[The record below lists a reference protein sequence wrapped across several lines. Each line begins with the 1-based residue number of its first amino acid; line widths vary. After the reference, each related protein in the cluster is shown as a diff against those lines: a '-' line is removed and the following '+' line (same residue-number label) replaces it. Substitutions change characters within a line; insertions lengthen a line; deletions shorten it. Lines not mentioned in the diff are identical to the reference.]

1 MNEEISSKKKVALSA
16 RAIDKM
22 KIGDSDKSDIGEYTG
37 LRVVCG
43 KTGLK
48 SFVYRYRSP
57 IDNSLKKITL
67 GNYPHMSL
75 AEARIELQRLKLLRT
90 QGICPVSERK
100 EGKLASKQKKKDSA
114 AVIKALTLKDV
125 VDLYLTEVIEDRV
138 ITDQRTGAKKIL
150 EGSRNLKGQQETR
163 RTLYVD
169 AVNTLGDSLAE
180 RIVRKDIVELIKKI
194 INRGAQVQA
203 GKVLSELIAA
213 YDYAIGLDYFSESFA
228 NPALLA
234 KSSLKQARI
243 KLTSN
248 KRTRVLSDSE
258 LKHVLSWLPESGFS
272 KHHKSILMIA
282 LWTGARTGEICSAE
296 WKDFDFEKATWHL
309 KATKN
314 GTERFVQLSKQ
325 CIEHLK
331 MLASLDSPY
340 LFPSFRT
347 GKPIAQKT
355 ITETKWVLKG
365 EDRATNHNLQP
376 YQLWPKDMVDWNPHD
391 LRRTLRTNLS
401 RFGCPTDVAE
411 AVIGHSKKGIE
422 GTYNLHTYEKECAIW
437 LQKWADYI
445 DSLDSNC
452 NICN

>member
-1 MNEEISSKKKVALSA
+1 MSVEINNKKKVALSA

-22 KIGDSDKSDIGEYTG
+22 KPEDADKSDIGEYTG
-37 LRVVCG
+37 LRVICG

-48 SFVYRYRSP
+48 SFIYRYRSP

-75 AEARIELQRLKLLRT
+75 AEARIELQRLKLLRS
-90 QGICPVSERK
+90 QGICPASERK
-100 EGKLASKQKKKDSA
+100 EEKLIVRQKKQESVSD
-114 AVIKALTLKDV
+114 IKKMSLKDV

-138 ITDQRTGAKKIL
+138 IVDQRTGVKKIID
-150 EGSRNLKGQQETR
+150 GSRNLKGQQETR

-169 AVNTLGDSLAE
+169 AVKELGHKEADS
-180 RIVRKDIVELIKKI
+180 IVRKDIIELIKRI
-194 INRGAQVQA
+194 IDRGAQVQA
-203 GKVLSELIAA
+203 GRVLAELIAA

-234 KSSLKQARI
+234 KSSLKQTRI

-248 KRTRVLSDSE
+248 KRNRVLSDSE
-258 LKHVLSWLPESGFS
+258 LRHVLSWLPESGFS
-272 KHHKSILMIA
+272 THHKSILMIA

-296 WKDFDFEKATWHL
+296 WMDIDFDRATWHL

-314 GTERFVQLSKQ
+314 GSERFVQLSKQ
-325 CIEHLK
+325 CLKHLSA
-331 MLASLDSPY
+331 LPSLNSLY

-355 ITETKWVLKG
+355 LTEAKWVLK
-365 EDRATNHNLQP
+365 DKSRAKNHNFQP
-376 YQLWPKDMVDWNPHD
+376 HQLWPKDMEDWNPHD

-401 RFGCPTDVAE
+401 RLGCPTDIAE
-411 AVIGHSKKGIE
+411 AVLGHSKKGIE
-422 GTYNLHTYEKECAIW
+422 GTYNLHTYERECAEW
-437 LQKWADYI
+437 LQKWADH
-445 DSLDSNC
+445 LDKITS
-452 NICN
+452 

>member
-1 MNEEISSKKKVALSA
+1 MNEEINNKKKVALSA

-22 KIGDSDKSDIGEYTG
+22 KIGDSPKSDIGEYTG
-37 LRVVCG
+37 LRVICG

-48 SFVYRYRSP
+48 SFIYRYRSP

-67 GNYPHMSL
+67 GNYPNMSL
-75 AEARIELQRLKLLRT
+75 AEARIELQRLKLLRS

-100 EGKLASKQKKKDSA
+100 EEKLLIKQKNSIS
-114 AVIKALTLKDV
+114 VIKTLTLKDV
-125 VDLYLTEVIEDRV
+125 VDIYLIDVIEDRI
-138 ITDQRTGAKKIL
+138 ITDQRTGIKKIIK
-150 EGSRNLKGQQETR
+150 GSRNLKGQHETR

-169 AVNTLGDSLAE
+169 VVATLGDRLADNV
-180 RIVRKDIVELIKKI
+180 VRKDIVELIKKI
-194 INRGAQVQA
+194 IDRGAQVQA
-203 GKVLSELIAA
+203 GRVLSELIAA
-213 YDYAIGLDYFSESFA
+213 YDYAIALDYFSESFA

-234 KSSLKQARI
+234 KSSLKQARV
-243 KLTSN
+243 KLTSS

-331 MLASLDSPY
+331 MLPSLNSPY

-376 YQLWPKDMVDWNPHD
+376 HQLWPKDMEDWNPHD

-401 RFGCPTDVAE
+401 RFSCPTDVAE

-437 LQKWADYI
+437 LQKWADH
-445 DSLDSNC
+445 LDSII
-452 NICN
+452 NISNFR

>member
-1 MNEEISSKKKVALSA
+1 MSEEINNKKKVALSA

-22 KIGDSDKSDIGEYTG
+22 KFGDSVKSDIGEYTG

-48 SFVYRYRSP
+48 SFIYRYRSP
-57 IDNSLKKITL
+57 IDNSIKKITL
-67 GNYPHMSL
+67 GNYPNMSL
-75 AEARIELQRLKLLRT
+75 AEARIELQKLKLLRS
-90 QGICPVSERK
+90 QGVCPISERK
-100 EGKLASKQKKKDSA
+100 GEKALNKQKKEESLA
-114 AVIKALTLKDV
+114 PIKTLTLKDV

-138 ITDQRTGAKKIL
+138 IVDQRTGVKKIIN
-150 EGSRNLKGQQETR
+150 GSRSLKGQQEAR

-169 AVNTLGDSLAE
+169 AVKELGHKQADS
-180 RIVRKDIVELIKKI
+180 IVRKDIVELIKKI
-194 INRGAQVQA
+194 IDRGAQVQA
-203 GKVLSELIAA
+203 GRVLSELIAA

-234 KSSLKQARI
+234 KSSLKQTRI

-258 LKHVLSWLPESGFS
+258 LRHVLSWLPTSGFS
-272 KHHKSILMIA
+272 THHKSILMIS

-296 WKDFDFEKATWHL
+296 WKDIDLNKATWHL

-314 GTERFVQLSKQ
+314 GSERFVQLSKQ
-325 CIEHLK
+325 CLNHLRT
-331 MLASLDSPY
+331 LPSLNSLY

-355 ITETKWVLKG
+355 LTEVKWLLKG
-365 EDRATNHNLQP
+365 EDRAKNHNFQP
-376 YQLWPKDMVDWNPHD
+376 HQLWPKDMEDWNPHD

-401 RFGCPTDVAE
+401 RLGCPADIAE
-411 AVIGHSKKGIE
+411 AVLGHSKKGIE
-422 GTYNLHTYEKECAIW
+422 GTYNLHTYESECAEW
-437 LQKWADYI
+437 LQKWADH
-445 DSLDSNC
+445 LDGITS
-452 NICN
+452 